1 MRIIVLP
8 MSQVSSMTILPHHPL
23 LMTAKI
29 VNHQATMTRRLLG
42 ERLEGNSICS
52 EVPDRQMPLRPKMRT
67 SSANTA
73 QRSLQTCSSATNWAI
88 RPYIISA
95 RIAIKIS
102 PKGWSMISFASLATD
117 LSATFI
123 GQRNVISHLKIQY
136 EFWVIM
142 YLYSS
147 HDLPNTSSFQ
157 LAFQSKSR
165 MNSISYSKKKRRL
178 WICSE
183 KSSRIS
189 CWNAGT
195 LICPKIYSNW

>member
-1 MRIIVLP
+1 MRMMILP
-8 MSQVSSMTILPHHPL
+8 MSQVSSMTTLRHLPL
-23 LMTAKI
+23 LMIAKI
-29 VNHQATMTRRLLG
+29 LNHQVTMTRRLSG
-42 ERLEGNSICS
+42 ERPEGNSICS
-52 EVPDRQMPLRPKMRT
+52 GVPEWRMPLRPKMRT
-67 SSANTA
+67 SSVNTA
-73 QRSLQTCSSATNWAI
+73 QRSPQTCSSATNWAI

-102 PKGWSMISFASLATD
+102 PKGWSMISFASLAID
-117 LSATFI
+117 LFATSI

-142 YLYSS
+142 YLYSL

>member
-1 MRIIVLP
+1 MRMMILP
-8 MSQVSSMTILPHHPL
+8 MSQVSSTTILRHLPL

-29 VNHQATMTRRLLG
+29 ANHQATMTRKLSG
-42 ERLEGNSICS
+42 ERPEGNSICS
-52 EVPDRQMPLRPKMRT
+52 EVPEKQTPLRQKMRT

-73 QRSLQTCSSATNWAI
+73 QRSPRTCSSATNWVI

-102 PKGWSMISFASLATD
+102 PKGWSMISSASLATD
-117 LSATFI
+117 LSVTFI

-136 EFWVIM
+136 EFWDIM
-142 YLYSS
+142 YLYSL

-157 LAFQSKSR
+157 QAFQSKSK
-165 MNSISYSKKKRRL
+165 MNSISYSKKRRRL

-195 LICPKIYSNW
+195 LICPKIYSHL